1 MIKFT
6 KNCKTASFI
15 LGLIAKLQYNKIIKG
30 GVISKEMIKK
40 NMKWKDKVRNL
51 MDEKNINQKKMS
63 ELSGI
68 TESSVCRYLKGDRTP
83 RIDIVV
89 NFAKALDVEVDYLL
103 DEEKV
108 LNPFESVKQ
117 AIARYGNDLT
127 EEEQEE
133 LVNLLLGKE

>member
-1 MIKFT
+1 
-6 KNCKTASFI
+6 
-15 LGLIAKLQYNKIIKG
+15 
-30 GVISKEMIKK
+30 MIKK